1 MATTVARIEFIKK
14 LHSRI
19 YYTNFDASLD
29 IYSCDDDVDLFKKYI
44 GVPFTCFNDVIRVS
58 GLNVYNFLD
67 IIYSACPPDDN
78 RLELYNLYK
87 DRVPKVDCLFY
98 KTDDGAVLPSHNH
111 ITDIGYDLTILNH
124 HKRLN
129 DVTSLYDT
137 GLQIQVP
144 FGYYVEIVPR
154 SSLSKSGYMLSNSIG
169 IIDTSYTGNLYVA
182 LTKVSPSSPEIE
194 FPFKCCQLILRK
206 QQFMNPVWSTTPFNE
221 TCRNDGGFGS
231 TDKK

>member
-1 MATTVARIEFIKK
+1 MAEISRMEFIKK

-19 YYTNFDASLD
+19 IYANFDASLD
-29 IYSCDDDVDLFKKYI
+29 IDCSDVDLFKKYI
-44 GVPFTCFNDVIRVS
+44 DVPFTYDGVIRIT
-58 GLNVYNFLD
+58 GLNVYNFLE
-67 IIYSACPPDDN
+67 IIYDACPPDDT
-78 RLELYNLYK
+78 RMELYVMYK

-98 KTDDGAVLPSHNH
+98 KTDDRAVLPNHNH
-111 ITDIGYDLTILNH
+111 ITDIGYDLTVLNH

-182 LTKVSPSSPEIE
+182 LTKVSPSSPDIE

-206 QQFMNPVWSTTPFNE
+206 QEFMNPVWSTKPFNE

-231 TDKK
+231 TDNKK

>member
-1 MATTVARIEFIKK
+1 MAEISRMEFIKK

-19 YYTNFDASLD
+19 IYANFDASLD
-29 IYSCDDDVDLFKKYI
+29 IDCSDADLFKKYI
-44 GVPFTCFNDVIRVS
+44 DVPFTYDGGVIRIT
-58 GLNVYNFLD
+58 GLNVYNFLE
-67 IIYSACPPDDN
+67 IIYDACPPDDT
-78 RLELYNLYK
+78 RMELYFMYK

-98 KTDDGAVLPSHNH
+98 KTDDRAVLPNHNH
-111 ITDIGYDLTILNH
+111 ITDIGYDLTVLNH

-182 LTKVSPSSPEIE
+182 LTKVSPSSPDIK

-206 QQFMNPVWSTTPFNE
+206 QEFMNPVWSTKPFNE

-231 TDKK
+231 TDNKK